1 MTANNTV
8 PDVPLAITTTEPTTF
23 VEPYAPNVVLALCR
37 VMAELPNIGKTMESP
52 QGYNYRGI
60 EQITKEAQPLFA
72 KHGCVIAP
80 RNIEWRDTVQ
90 LQINNRPW
98 TDEKLIVHYRC
109 YGPGGA
115 TDFLDIEVPGIG
127 RDNADKGTNKAMS
140 QAYKYALLQAL
151 MIADGKD
158 DSDSHDV
165 PGADA
170 PQDPAVTPAT
180 RAQMD
185 DLRNRVRMLRER
197 GVETSETNDLQEVTV
212 LGQQLLR
219 RNEDGNLIPALSI
232 NEAETLA
239 GKLQAEAVKLADRLL
254 EGAEPGHTAAT
265 QPPSTPVA
273 PAPDQPSDAAQAA
286 TQPVVRQPSEQELA
300 ARAALDRVSQP
311 SQKTV
316 NEGAGQLRGAK
327 DDDEA
332 LTKAKTHVNR
342 MDITNVVASLEGA
355 GVEMPDTKPG
365 AIRRQLADRLAA
377 QMRAAAAP
385 QQ

>member
-1 MTANNTV
+1 M
-8 PDVPLAITTTEPTTF
+8 TEPTATDANGNDTLP
-23 VEPYAPNVVLALCR
+23 VAVMAPDYAPNVVLALCR
-37 VMAELPNIGKTMESP
+37 VMGELPNIGKTMESP

-72 KHGCVIAP
+72 KHGIVIAP
-80 RNIEWRDTVQ
+80 RHIEWRDTVQ

-115 TDFLDIEVPGIG
+115 MDYMDIEVPGIG
-127 RDNADKGTNKAMS
+127 RDNADKGSNKAMS

-170 PQDPAVTPAT
+170 PLDSAMTPAT

-197 GVETSETNDLQEVTV
+197 GVETAETNDVQEVKV

-219 RNEDGNLIPALSI
+219 RNEDGDLIPALTI

-239 GKLQAEAVKLADRLL
+239 GKLQAEAVALADRLL
-254 EGAEPGHTAAT
+254 EGAEPGHTDAT
-265 QPPSTPVA
+265 QPPSGPAA
-273 PAPDQPSDAAQAA
+273 PTPDQPADAAQAA
-286 TQPVVRQPSEQELA
+286 TEQPVRQPSEQELA

-311 SQKTV
+311 SPPSN
-316 NEGAGQLRGAK
+316 NEGAGQLRGVK
-327 DDDEA
+327 GDDEA
-332 LTKAKTHVNR
+332 ATKAKAHVNR
-342 MDITNVVASLEGA
+342 MDLSKVVEQLTGA
-355 GVEMPDTKPG
+355 DVPIPDAKPA

-377 QMRAAAAP
+377 QMRAAA
-385 QQ
+385 Q